1 MTILEQEPL
10 TRAQLK
16 APRAGAVAGIVF
28 SLLMLTSL
36 VLTRLF
42 VPANPLESG
51 NWLYAGSQSMKIA
64 LNVLPF
70 AGLAFLWFI
79 GVLRDRL
86 GAREDRF
93 FGTVFFGSG
102 LLFVA
107 LLFAAAS
114 ISSGVM
120 MVYEAMPEKLME
132 SGVYTYGRTVAYQ
145 IMNVYA
151 IKMAAAFM
159 ISTCTIS
166 VYTAI
171 FPRWIANLGYALAL
185 LLLIGS
191 SFFYWA
197 PVLFPIWI
205 LLVSIHILSANLRAD
220 SVPNAGKPPEF
231 RQPA

>member
-1 MTILEQEPL
+1 MVTLEQETL

-36 VLTRLF
+36 VLTRIS
-42 VPANPLESG
+42 VPANPLASG
-51 NWLYAGSQSMKIA
+51 SWLYSSSQSVKIA
-64 LNVLPF
+64 LNILPF

-93 FGTVFFGSG
+93 FSTVFFGSG

-120 MVYEAMPEKLME
+120 MVYEAMPDKLMQ

-205 LLVSIHILSANLRAD
+205 LLVSIHILSANLRDD
-220 SVPNAGKPPEF
+220 SAPEAGKPPEF